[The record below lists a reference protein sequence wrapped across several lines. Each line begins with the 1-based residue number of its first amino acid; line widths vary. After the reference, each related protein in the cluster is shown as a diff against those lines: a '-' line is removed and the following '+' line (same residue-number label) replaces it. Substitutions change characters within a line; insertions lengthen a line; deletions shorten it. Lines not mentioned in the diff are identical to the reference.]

1 MLLANAAGF
10 APSVNALIF
19 AGATVVVWLAGT
31 RLTKNLA
38 TLADR
43 LGLEQAFA
51 GALLLGTITSLP
63 EIANV
68 LTSAS
73 AGHPALAVNNL
84 LGSASINL
92 VLLALA
98 DAAIGRDALTA
109 VVAKPAT
116 MLLCALCMLVLTL
129 VAIAVSSGDVLVFGV
144 GLWSIGLFIASI
156 AAFRLAA
163 QYAERA
169 PWKLRDAASG
179 DAAAKRGGEANGD
192 AKGDAKG
199 DAPANG
205 RLGSL
210 LAKVA
215 LAGAVIFA
223 AGYALAAT
231 GEALAQQTGLG
242 SGLVG
247 FLLIG
252 FATST
257 PELSTIVAAL
267 RLRRAEMALGEV
279 LGSNFVNLSLILL
292 ADVMFSGGAVIN
304 ELGRFEAISALLGV
318 LLTGSYLI
326 GLLERRNPVLL
337 RMGYDSVAVLLLFA
351 GGVALLFVIR

>member
-192 AKGDAKG
+192 AKGDA
-199 DAPANG
+199 PANG

>member
-1 MLLANAAGF
+1 M
-10 APSVNALIF
+10 
-19 AGATVVVWLAGT
+19 
-31 RLTKNLA
+31 
-38 TLADR
+38 
-43 LGLEQAFA
+43 
-51 GALLLGTITSLP
+51 
-63 EIANV
+63 

-192 AKGDAKG
+192 AKGE
-199 DAPANG
+199 APANG

>member
-192 AKGDAKG
+192 AKGE
-199 DAPANG
+199 APANG

-231 GEALAQQTGLG
+231 GEAFAQQTGLG